1 MPYVVVKRRCR
12 GFARPLSPLA
22 ADSYRIGMERQRGTV
37 KWFSREKGWGFI
49 RLESGEDIFVHH
61 SDIEGEGF
69 VTLEDDQPVEFTVE
83 EMEKGPRARNVREVG
98 AAAPGGDAA
107 PDRDDAPA
115 RDPAPSTTAAEV
127 EETPDGKTPRSPA
140 SGDGDRVPLAEQLRR
155 RLGAR
160 FPGLGG

>member
-1 MPYVVVKRRCR
+1 
-12 GFARPLSPLA
+12 
-22 ADSYRIGMERQRGTV
+22 MERQRGTV

-69 VTLEDDQPVEFTVE
+69 VTLEDDQAVEFTVE
-83 EMEKGPRARNVREVG
+83 ELDKGPRARNVRAAG
-98 AAAPGGDAA
+98 AAASSGDRSAAAAA
-107 PDRDDAPA
+107 PAETAPA
-115 RDPAPSTTAAEV
+115 ADRGEPAPSRRRAREAR
-127 EETPDGKTPRSPA
+127 RSQESDDDA
-140 SGDGDRVPLAEQLRR
+140 RLPLAEQLRR